1 MLYLNRLCGM
11 VHCGMSML
19 FNMKSNLKAIDD
31 AFIVHYRK
39 LLEIQKNVF
48 QECKEYNF
56 DLDRHEITQAVHD
69 RMSAFWD
76 FHVYNAKQILDRRI
90 NTGGA
95 DFFTETCLLFLKAYF
110 EQKYNVIVT
119 SEKSL
124 LKRGNSMRPD
134 ISIWTE
140 GYGEVLAVIEL
151 KVNDG
156 WKGKNIMTHLKDR
169 EDKIKALYP
178 NSFFGVIAFWNFFDT
193 STLNIDWRTKYVGL
207 YRYDR
212 YDRHEKTNGYI
223 EDIMKNIE
231 LVLPQ
236 NLAKLKEV
244 CAV

>member
-1 MLYLNRLCGM
+1 
-11 VHCGMSML
+11 
-19 FNMKSNLKAIDD
+19 MKSDLKAIDD

-48 QECKEYNF
+48 RECKGYKF
-56 DLDRHEITQAVHD
+56 DLDSHEITQAVHD

-124 LKRGNSMRPD
+124 LKKGNSMRPD

-156 WKGKNIMTHLKDR
+156 WKGKNIMAHLKDR

-193 STLNIDWRTKYVGL
+193 NDLNIDWRTKYVGL

-212 YDRHEKTNGYI
+212 YDRHEKTNGYV